1 MLLYILAPVSLTFI
15 FLYYYLKSN
24 YNYWQRQGV
33 PTPERCL
40 PFIGNMW
47 KVFSL
52 QESFSAL
59 CERLYKNEK
68 KHSMLGIY
76 QITTPILVIRDA
88 DLVKKVMLTDFNS
101 FRNNAINL
109 HQELD
114 PLFIKNPF
122 YSGIETWKENR
133 IALTNGFSP
142 RKLQAMFSLI
152 REVSFKFKK
161 YLDKKLISEKGP
173 VEFELNELF
182 TKYTSELV
190 MSVGLGI
197 EGYCFEDKS
206 LTFGRIVTSV
216 FGDSALRG
224 NFSQVIL
231 FFFPLLAKL
240 MKVGVVSKEME
251 VFLRQLV
258 RDVINSKGTDSNTR
272 NDFMHIMLEA
282 EKTDGIEKE
291 TNLTV
296 HFLSFIIDVYE
307 SVGNTLSFLGY
318 QLAFRPEIQ
327 EKARKEIHSVLTKF
341 NGELTVDACKDL
353 NYLEQVINESIR
365 FFPDTGTFRKICTS
379 ETELVGYDG
388 LSCRVQPGNVIAISA
403 HGLHKDPKY
412 WSEPEKFDP
421 DRFSEERKNELHK
434 FAFLPFG
441 AGPRMCV
448 GMRLAMLMMKMVM
461 VTILRN
467 YSLEISPRTKIP
479 LKRDLTKYLTNAKG
493 GIWAYVKPLE
503 NNF

>member
-1 MLLYILAPVSLTFI
+1 MFFYISLVFLTFL
-15 FLYYYLKSN
+15 FFYYYLKYT
-24 YNYWQRQGV
+24 YNYWKSQGI

-40 PFIGNMW
+40 PLIGNMW
-47 KVFSL
+47 KVVSL

-59 CERLYKNEK
+59 CERLYKNESS
-68 KHSMLGIY
+68 HSMLGIY
-76 QITTPILVIRDA
+76 QIRTPILVIRDA

-152 REVSFKFKK
+152 REVSSKFQK
-161 YLDKKLISEKGP
+161 YLDKSLSKNDQ

-190 MSVGLGI
+190 MTVGLGI
-197 EGYCFEDKS
+197 EGYCFDEKS
-206 LTFGRIVTSV
+206 MTFGKIVTSV

-231 FFFPLLAKL
+231 FFFPHIAKL

-251 VFLRQLV
+251 VFLRKLV
-258 RDVINSKGTDSNTR
+258 RDVINSEGKDTNTR

-282 EKTDGIEKE
+282 EKDGIDQE

-296 HFLSFIIDVYE
+296 HFLSFMIDVYE

-318 QLAFRPEIQ
+318 QLALRPEIQ
-327 EKARKEIHSVLTKF
+327 EKARDEIKSVLMNC
-341 NGELTVDACKDL
+341 NGELTVEACKDL

-365 FFPDTGTFRKICTS
+365 FFPDTGTFRKICTY
-379 ETELVGYDG
+379 ETQLVGYDG
-388 LSCRVQPGNVIAISA
+388 LSCLVKPGHVIAISA

-412 WSEPEKFDP
+412 WPDPEQFDP
-421 DRFSEERKNELHK
+421 DRFSEERKHDLHK

-448 GMRLAMLMMKMVM
+448 GMRLAMLMMKMAM
-461 VTILRN
+461 TTILRN
-467 YSLEISPRTKIP
+467 YSLEISPKTKLP

-493 GIWAYVKPLE
+493 GIWVFVKPLE
-503 NNF
+503 KKF